1 MHILVDVERRAIGNE
16 VSVTVR
22 GFEEGHKQHLSTPPR
37 SISYIY
43 YSPITL
49 QPPLLFT
56 SYSSNIATFSSL
68 DGLSSTFSRIIRTFF
83 LLFLSEE
90 ELVRSE
96 KRNEKEEEA
105 LVEQRLRS
113 RPDNLLT
120 YLHCAHPP
128 TPLPTPSSPPTTT
141 SPSPSAQQPPT

>member
-1 MHILVDVERRAIGNE
+1 MEVFSSYFFSCRLCFKQKYQRGCHRDLLTLKSGLRPIKKHPVCKVVQLIQKRKCIAYLVNVERTAIGIE

-56 SYSSNIATFSSL
+56 SYSSNVATSSSL
-68 DGLSSTFSRIIRTFF
+68 DGLSLTF
-83 LLFLSEE
+83 
-90 ELVRSE
+90 
-96 KRNEKEEEA
+96 
-105 LVEQRLRS
+105 QG
-113 RPDNLLT
+113 
-120 YLHCAHPP
+120 
-128 TPLPTPSSPPTTT
+128 
-141 SPSPSAQQPPT
+141 